1 MIHSPVAQLLELGLE
16 IIQLLITQIFRQ
28 HKLVTRFLLVN
39 DEFIELRVDGASIA
53 VLSVLN
59 KEDH

>member
-1 MIHSPVAQLLELGLE
+1 LIHSPVAQLLELGLE